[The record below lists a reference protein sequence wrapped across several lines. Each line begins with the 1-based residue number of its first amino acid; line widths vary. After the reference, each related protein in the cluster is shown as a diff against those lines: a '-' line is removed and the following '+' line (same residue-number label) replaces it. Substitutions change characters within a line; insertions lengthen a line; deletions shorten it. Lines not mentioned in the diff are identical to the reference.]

1 MRHPRIPRPSRAMA
15 VALLAV
21 GLNLTGVAYAATG
34 GNFLLGKANTAAGQT
49 ALTETTPSV
58 AGLKVT
64 NTAAKPAASFNAP
77 AGVAPIAVNSQ
88 TKVTNLNAD
97 LLDGFDSA
105 SFPRASDTSIVVAL
119 GGETSVDI
127 GPYSVLLD
135 CSGTTNNVTFTQQL
149 LDNAPNAVSW
159 FDDETLSNG
168 FDTGGQTNIRQGSA
182 GSGETSELAEQHAP
196 STGSL
201 SQPDD
206 VVHFVWRG
214 GSGSGRGTYLAYVLS
229 SICVFTGTWD
239 QIR

>member
-1 MRHPRIPRPSRAMA
+1 
-15 VALLAV
+15 
-21 GLNLTGVAYAATG
+21 
-34 GNFLLGKANTAAGQT
+34 
-49 ALTETTPSV
+49 TETTPGG

-77 AGVAPIAVNSQ
+77 AGAAPIAVNNQ

-105 SFPRASDTSIVVAL
+105 SFARAADTSIVVSL
-119 GGETSVDI
+119 GAQSTVAI
-127 GPYSVLLD
+127 GPYSVLLE

-168 FDTGGQTNIRQGSA
+168 FDTGGQANIREGSA

-196 STGSL
+196 STGPL
-201 SQPDD
+201 SQP
-206 VVHFVWRG
+206 
-214 GSGSGRGTYLAYVLS
+214 
-229 SICVFTGTWD
+229 
-239 QIR
+239 